1 MTKNMQIKMKNSKL
15 QM

>member
-1 MTKNMQIKMKNSKL
+1 MQIKMKNSKL